1 MSAVAVA
8 DRLAECRAM
17 LGGERSKM
25 RAIWDEQASRKD
37 RLLLLAMG
45 RVAGAQAESLAARAW
60 CELSAEVRAD
70 VAGGLRK
77 FRAWSE
83 RIAA

>member
-1 MSAVAVA
+1 MSAAAVA

-25 RAIWDEQASRKD
+25 RAIWDDEASRRD

-45 RVAGAQAESLAARAW
+45 RRAGAQAETLAACAW
-60 CELSAEVRAD
+60 CQLSPEVRGD

-83 RIAA
+83 RIGA